1 MAMELPPL
9 ENFSGDWENYEDELY
24 QIFLDTVVNGRLT
37 FQGLPVKSQYRP
49 ETNGK
54 GFSFWHL
61 ISEGENEDD
70 RTPDLRR
77 CERIRWLS
85 WLISHV
91 DSVDEIS
98 WWENRRGTNTHVVLW
113 LEVESFAVVLAKR
126 NRYYLIKTAYMVKS
140 RRERTFRKERDRFWA
155 SRKD

>member
-9 ENFSGDWENYEDELY
+9 RIFSGDWQAYEDALY
-24 QIFLDTVVNGRLT
+24 EIYLDSVVRAGIT

-49 ETNGK
+49 ETKGK

-61 ISEGENEDD
+61 ISEGSREED

-77 CERIRWLS
+77 CERIHWYS
-85 WLISHV
+85 WVINNAETIE
-91 DSVDEIS
+91 DIS

-113 LEVESFAVVLAKR
+113 LESESFAVVLAKR
-126 NRYYLIKTAYMVKS
+126 NGYYLIKTAYMVKS
-140 RRERTFRKERDRFWA
+140 KRERAFRKERDKFLA
-155 SRKD
+155 TRKD